1 VNLYGASV
9 VLSYNNVTVLIDEQ
23 DKVVY
28 EKRLPNDLG
37 LIAQQLAAYQSSLE
51 GIVVEST
58 YNWYWLVDGLMDK
71 GHQIHLANTAA
82 IQQYEG
88 LKHTDDKSDAR
99 WLAHIL
105 RLGVLP
111 EGYIYPKE
119 ERAVRDL
126 LRKRGQMVRQRT
138 ANPLEHPKSN
148 YAQYRKR
155 DELEPDQDPRTPAG

>member
-1 VNLYGASV
+1 MKLYGAIDLHSN
-9 VLSYNNVTVLIDEQ
+9 NNVTVLIDEQ
-23 DKVVY
+23 DQVVY
-28 EKRLPNDLG
+28 QKRLP
-37 LIAQQLAAYQSSLE
+37 
-51 GIVVEST
+51 
-58 YNWYWLVDGLMDK
+58 
-71 GHQIHLANTAA
+71 NTAA

-88 LKHTDDKSDAR
+88 LKYTDDHTDAR

-138 ANPLEHPKSN
+138 TNLLSIQNLVTRNTGSSIARIKSRRSI
-148 YAQYRKR
+148 AKR
-155 DELEPDQDPRTPAG
+155 S